1 LKLQTVVVQ
10 GGWQVAIKEGKLAAY
25 QQDIR
30 NLFKM

>member
-1 LKLQTVVVQ
+1 MVVQ
-10 GGWQVAIKEGKLAAY
+10 GGWQAAIKEGKLAAY